1 MRVWVLG
8 VVFRRL
14 PVGFGES
21 GVQKCRAGQASGAGG
36 ASERLAC
43 VGGLDAGG
51 LVMRA
56 FVAHALARVFRRVR
70 SQQHEPRTARAHG
83 FDRQVGADGELAGF
97 PRQSDEP

>member
-21 GVQKCRAGQASGAGG
+21 GVQKRRAGQASGAGG
-36 ASERLAC
+36 ASER
-43 VGGLDAGG
+43 LDAGG

-70 SQQHEPRTARAHG
+70 SQQHEPRPACAHG